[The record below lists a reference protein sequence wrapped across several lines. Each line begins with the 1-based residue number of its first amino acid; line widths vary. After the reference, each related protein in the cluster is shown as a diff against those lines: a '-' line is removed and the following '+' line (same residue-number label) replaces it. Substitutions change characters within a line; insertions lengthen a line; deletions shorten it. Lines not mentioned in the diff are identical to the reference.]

1 MDELTSV
8 QPMTLMWQDY
18 LVGAIFLLIST
29 LIGFYFMHQ
38 DAKLKKLEKH
48 KPYIYQ
54 DVVNSPTAT
63 GGIVR
68 ENDPADFK
76 SLLHSKDK
84 KSHSINSTLNPI
96 PASSK
101 LTPVS
106 SDTEI
111 SEISSPASSNDSF
124 NEEIHRYHLAS
135 RQLHFLPISCS
146 LTASFISA
154 LTILG
159 WPVEIYKYGSMFVYF
174 SITYL
179 ISAVIAV
186 HYFIPFFYNSNYTTI
201 YDYLKVRF
209 NSNFLIIL
217 TKTVY
222 IIQTCLYAGIVIYA
236 PSLALSTMNIGI
248 SLWPAIALTAFICTL
263 YTTLGGIKAVVWT
276 DVVQSVVMVS
286 GFVVICV
293 RGIQLY
299 GFSEIMKTATGDG
312 IFELDNFSFDPRV
325 RHSFWAIVV
334 GGCLGL
340 WLPTYAVNQ
349 TEVQRYMA
357 CKSLTHAKL
366 APFTTVFIKWI
377 LLALSAFCGFVMA
390 RFFKDSPPPDTYNKD
405 QYIPYLILH
414 IFHVPGLL
422 GLYTA
427 SIYSGT
433 LSTVSSAINSLSTVV
448 ISSIEFP
455 FLRKLLLKKP
465 LFWSKMFVVF
475 FGLCCFLTAV
485 IADKLGGVL
494 EAAMSVN
501 SICFSPTL
509 GLFILAI
516 YVDKCN
522 KFGAILGYSAGV
534 ATGTFMYFMNKNCG
548 TENGEFI
555 EGYFK
560 NKDFSGILPDSEVMQ
575 GLDSFY
581 DNGTCSF
588 YLSYLYISVCGLFV
602 SLSFGM
608 AGSVLSDLVL
618 RKKR

>member
-1 MDELTSV
+1 
-8 QPMTLMWQDY
+8 
-18 LVGAIFLLIST
+18 
-29 LIGFYFMHQ
+29 MHQ
-38 DAKLKKLEKH
+38 DKKLKKLEKH
-48 KPYIYQ
+48 KEYIYE
-54 DVVNSPTAT
+54 DVVNSPSST

-68 ENDPADFK
+68 PRNPSDFK
-76 SLLHSKDK
+76 SLLNCNLPDK
-84 KSHSINSTLNPI
+84 THPDKVS
-96 PASSK
+96 
-101 LTPVS
+101 PVS
-106 SDTEI
+106 SSTEV
-111 SEISSPASSNDSF
+111 STLTATSGDSSNDSF
-124 NEEIHRYHLAS
+124 TQEIHRYHLAS

-179 ISAVIAV
+179 ISAMISIK
-186 HYFIPFFYNSNYTTI
+186 YFIPFFYNSSYTTI
-201 YDYLKVRF
+201 YDYLKERF
-209 NSNFLIIL
+209 NSKLLIIL
-217 TKTVY
+217 TKTIY

-248 SLWPAIALTAFICTL
+248 SLWPAIGLTAFICTL

-286 GFVVICV
+286 GFVVICI

-299 GFSEIMKTATGDG
+299 GFSEIMQTAQEDG
-312 IFELDNFSFDPRV
+312 IFELNNFSFDPRV
-325 RHSFWAIVV
+325 RHSFWAIVI

-366 APFTTVFIKWI
+366 ALLSTVFIKWI

-390 RFFKDSPPPDTYNKD
+390 RFFKDAPPPESYNKD

-414 IFHVPGLL
+414 IFHIPGLL

-433 LSTVSSAINSLSTVV
+433 LSTVSSAINSLSTVIITSSE
-448 ISSIEFP
+448 IS
-455 FLRKLLLKKP
+455 FLQKKLSKKP
-465 LFWSKMFVVF
+465 LFYSKLFVVF
-475 FGLCCFLTAV
+475 FGCLCFITAV
-485 IADKLGGVL
+485 LADKLGGVL

-501 SICFSPTL
+501 SIVFAPTL

-516 YVDKCN
+516 FFNKVDKV
-522 KFGAILGYSAGV
+522 GAIVGYS
-534 ATGTFMYFMNKNCG
+534 
-548 TENGEFI
+548 
-555 EGYFK
+555 
-560 NKDFSGILPDSEVMQ
+560 SGILVGTFLFLMNKSCGGSQTDFIENYFKHKDFVSVELETVKNEF
-575 GLDSFY
+575 GLDEFY
-581 DNGTCSF
+581 SDQSCRF
-588 YLSYLYISVCGLFV
+588 YLSYLYISVFGLIAC
-602 SLSFGM
+602 LSFGTIASFINIKLM
-608 AGSVLSDLVL
+608 N
-618 RKKR
+618 R